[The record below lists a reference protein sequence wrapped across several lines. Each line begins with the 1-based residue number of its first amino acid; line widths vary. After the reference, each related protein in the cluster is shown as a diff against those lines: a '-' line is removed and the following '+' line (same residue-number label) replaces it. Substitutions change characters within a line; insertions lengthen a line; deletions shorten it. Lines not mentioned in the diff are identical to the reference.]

1 MSNQTVDDLVN
12 RALDGEASPEEQARL
27 RTLLA
32 SDPAARALYED
43 LSSVFSIL
51 RDAPPLQ
58 PPPQWQTTLRRALAA
73 SSPRPG
79 GVARVRHA
87 LAAGLRR
94 LASPKLVPAFVA
106 GVLAGIAILAA
117 LRPNLRFDEAALNG
131 TLLSA
136 EHIGAT
142 RTIDEQRLEFPSG
155 RATIRTRGSDGSVVV
170 DLEVDS
176 SAPVEVAVV
185 FDTRALVPLAM
196 ERQPGTTT
204 APTLDSTGLAFR
216 GQGRQSARLVLRRAS
231 DPAVDLRLRVRV
243 AGEPDWRETVA
254 RTGP

>member
-1 MSNQTVDDLVN
+1 MSKQALDELVN
-12 RALDGEASPEEQARL
+12 RALDGEASPEEHARL

-32 SDPAARALYED
+32 TDAAARALYED
-43 LSSVFSIL
+43 LSSVFTLL

-58 PPPQWQTTLRRALAA
+58 PPPEWQARLVGALAA
-73 SSPRPG
+73 SSPRPAG
-79 GVARVRHA
+79 AARVRRA

-94 LASPKLVPAFVA
+94 LANPKLAPAFVA

-117 LRPNLRFDEAALNG
+117 LRPNLRLDEAALNG
-131 TLLSA
+131 TLLTG

-142 RTIDEQRLEFPSG
+142 RTIDAQQLEFPNG

-176 SAPVEVAVV
+176 SAPVEVAVL
-185 FDTRALVPLAM
+185 FDTSALAPLAM

-204 APTLDSTGLAFR
+204 ALTLDPTGLAFR
-216 GQGRQSARLVLRRAS
+216 GQGRQHARLVLRRAS
-231 DPAVDLRLRVRV
+231 DSAIDLRLRVRV
-243 AGEPDWRETVA
+243 AGELDWRETIA